1 MESKLMEI
9 YNYVVGTTLHTHV
22 CTRQVCSYK
31 IMFACICMCALSSI
45 LYYILLLLLLL
56 LLYIHSYSGTFT
68 HGAAFWSISA
78 VVSLYL
84 CNGYA
89 PAFFSWRKSALSEE
103 RLTWFELACIAP
115 VIHNEAYEEHNKD
128 QLEAGKSGL
137 LQNDPIEPRP
147 RTIENM
153 LYESGS
159 ENEEEI
165 MREIATSKT
174 SLHRARKKQSRRAD
188 TEEVSH
194 IYEDL
199 PHRDDGKR
207 STRSPLPPPPTV
219 PLPPPPPTFYMPFP
233 PMLPPPMPAHPYH
246 QMYLPYDKNS
256 YMKVSPS
263 FMSARTQQ
271 QSLPHPRSLKQ
282 PGLSHT
288 SIPCIRSYGK
298 STNGIPPHP
307 SSNFFQN
314 LHDGRGKKRKLSQ
327 PSRLLRAAKSKLKKS
342 PTVASRAN
350 SEPTPY
356 ATALELM
363 DISPIHPPQVRQAA
377 IDHSFICNS

>member
-1 MESKLMEI
+1 M
-9 YNYVVGTTLHTHV
+9 HV
-22 CTRQVCSYK
+22 C
-31 IMFACICMCALSSI
+31 SI
-45 LYYILLLLLLL
+45 IHLVLYTAAAAAAVI
-56 LLYIHSYSGTFT
+56 YSLIFRDIYSWSCLNTLEYCY
-68 HGAAFWSISA
+68 WSISA

-159 ENEEEI
+159 EDEEEI

-188 TEEVSH
+188 TEEEVSH

-233 PMLPPPMPAHPYH
+233 PMLPPPMPVHPYH

-271 QSLPHPRSLKQ
+271 QSLPHPHSLKQ

-314 LHDGRGKKRKLSQ
+314 MHDGRGKKRKLSQ

-363 DISPIHPPQVRQAA
+363 DLSPIHPPQVRQAA
-377 IDHSFICNS
+377 IDHSFICNSYIIVRWLSPGENFLAP